1 MLRLGAGG
9 GSSSSSGGVGSS
21 RAAAARWYRYSAE
34 SDELHAALRAGS
46 PAALWPLLSP
56 APPGGPRVAEVRVLS
71 PAGAAAVADALDAA
85 RPLLADA
92 AATNNLSSTTTQ
104 DVHVAVS
111 RVNEAAQPKSL
122 LLDEVGL
129 GVFSAAI
136 SRNVLAPLSLL
147 LFPDVAGGHLDSG
160 HAFSLHR
167 VFPERAGA
175 ANASASRHNDVC
187 ETSLNVCVRA
197 TDLAGS
203 RVAFF
208 GENTDA
214 WLDHAPGKAFVNVC
228 RDQHGVE
235 PATRGSR
242 DTAVLRGFAR
252 AFRRAPAET
261 YRERCLPP
269 SITW

>member
-1 MLRLGAGG
+1 MLFLCFVLGA
-9 GSSSSSGGVGSS
+9 SAH
-21 RAAAARWYRYSAE
+21 AAAATAPYRTLS
-34 SDELHAALRAGS
+34 
-46 PAALWPLLSP
+46 WP
-56 APPGGPRVAEVRVLS
+56 G
-71 PAGAAAVADALDAA
+71 
-85 RPLLADA
+85 
-92 AATNNLSSTTTQ
+92 
-104 DVHVAVS
+104 
-111 RVNEAAQPKSL
+111 
-122 LLDEVGL
+122 
-129 GVFSAAI
+129 
-136 SRNVLAPLSLL
+136 
-147 LFPDVAGGHLDSG
+147 
-160 HAFSLHR
+160 
-167 VFPERAGA
+167 GA

-208 GENTDA
+208 GETTDA